1 MSIKSMRSALMS
13 ATEENVTKADHN
25 HCPISKIVSMLQ
37 MLCSHDK
44 NMRRS
49 ECKASPKKEQKRKVN
64 NMKLLNKLTAF
75 HAPSMQRAS
84 RP

>member
-64 NMKLLNKLTAF
+64 NINKLTAF